1 MKYLIFIAVI
11 LTTPSALAENKPVL
25 TVYAPD
31 YFTSEWGPG
40 PSIETVFEEICD
52 CDLKFSAGDI
62 LPRLVLEGSNT
73 KADIVIGLNT
83 DVTKKAIETGLFTEH
98 GQDNNALELP
108 IDWTDKIF
116 LPFDWSYVAFI
127 FNEKTQLLPKSF
139 EDLVNLPEGTKI
151 VIQDPRTSIS
161 GLALILWVKSVYGDH
176 AEDFWA
182 RLRPKILTVTK
193 GWSEAYGLFTDGEAQ
208 GVLSF
213 TTSPAYHI
221 AMEND
226 MSKRAAIF
234 EEGHYPY
241 FELAAKLA
249 NTKQPELAD
258 QFMAFIL
265 SDSFQNLISM
275 TNWSYPSALPRSA
288 WPEVFSNL
296 PIPEKVQYFN
306 ESQAQA
312 LSKTAI
318 EEWRRALSQ

>member
-1 MKYLIFIAVI
+1 MKYLIFIATI
-11 LTTPSALAENKPVL
+11 LITPFALAENKPVL

-40 PSIETVFEEICD
+40 PSIETAFEEICD

-62 LPRLVLEGSNT
+62 LPRLVLEGPNT

-83 DVTKKAIETGLFTEH
+83 DVTKKAVETGLFADH
-98 GQDNNALELP
+98 GQDNNVLELP
-108 IDWTDKIF
+108 IDWTDKTF

-127 FNEKTQLLPKSF
+127 FDEKTQLLPKSF
-139 EDLVNLPEGTKI
+139 EDLVNLPEGTRI

-161 GLALILWVKSVYGDH
+161 GLALILWVKSVYGDR

-221 AMEND
+221 AVEND

-265 SDSFQNLISM
+265 SDSFQNLIPM

-288 WPEVFSNL
+288 WPEVFFNL

-312 LSKTAI
+312 LSKTAV

>member
-1 MKYLIFIAVI
+1 MCIR
-11 LTTPSALAENKPVL
+11 
-25 TVYAPD
+25 D
-31 YFTSEWGPG
+31 
-40 PSIETVFEEICD
+40 
-52 CDLKFSAGDI
+52 
-62 LPRLVLEGSNT
+62 R
-73 KADIVIGLNT
+73 
-83 DVTKKAIETGLFTEH
+83 
-98 GQDNNALELP
+98 DNNALELP
-108 IDWTDKIF
+108 IDWTDKTF

-127 FNEKTQLLPKSF
+127 FDEKTQLLPKSF

-161 GLALILWVKSVYGDH
+161 GLALILWVKSVYGDR

-221 AMEND
+221 AVEND

-265 SDSFQNLISM
+265 SDSFQNLIPM

-312 LSKTAI
+312 LSKTAV